1 MVIVQNKYFI
11 IFVSKTPMESI
22 TTTFGSLRPWTSQDA
37 DALVKYA
44 NNRNISMN
52 MRDGFACPYTAEN
65 AKSFLEAAAK
75 QDPVTFFAIVTPE
88 EAIGGIGA
96 TINSDV
102 HRLSA
107 EIGYWLA
114 ESWWGKGI
122 MTEAVV
128 KFTDHIFERFGLVRI
143 YAEPYA
149 TNAASCRVL
158 EKAGFVLEGRMR
170 KNVIKDGQILDQF
183 LYAKIREKPAA

>member
-1 MVIVQNKYFI
+1 METL
-11 IFVSKTPMESI
+11 KTS
-22 TTTFGSLRPWTSQDA
+22 FGELRLWKAKDA
-37 DALVKYA
+37 DALVKYY
-44 NNRNISMN
+44 NNRNIAMI
-52 MRDGFACPYTAEN
+52 MRDGFAYPYTAKN
-65 AKSFLEAAAK
+65 ARKFLEEATQK
-75 QDPVTFFAIVTPE
+75 TPPTFYAIATPE

-107 EIGYWLA
+107 ELGYWLA
-114 ESWWGKGI
+114 EPWWGKGI

-128 KFTDHIFERFGLVRI
+128 KFTDYIFERFGLVRI

-149 TNAASCRVL
+149 TNTASCRVL
-158 EKAGFVLEGRMR
+158 KKAGFELEGRMK

-183 LYAKIREKPAA
+183 LYAKIREKPAV

>member
-1 MVIVQNKYFI
+1 
-11 IFVSKTPMESI
+11 MESI
-22 TTTFGSLRPWTSQDA
+22 TTTFGSLRLWKAQDA
-37 DALVKYA
+37 EALVKYA

-52 MRDGFACPYTAEN
+52 MRDGFAYPYTSEN
-65 AKSFLEAAAK
+65 AKKFLEAASQK
-75 QDPVTFFAIVTPE
+75 TPPTFFAIATPE

-107 EIGYWLA
+107 EMGYWLA
-114 ESWWGKGI
+114 EPWWGKGI
-122 MTEAVV
+122 MTEAVE

-170 KNVIKDGQILDQF
+170 MNVIKDGKLLDQF

>member
-1 MVIVQNKYFI
+1 MKLIK
-11 IFVSKTPMESI
+11 
-22 TTTFGSLRPWTSQDA
+22 TTFGSLRPWKVQDA

-44 NNRNISMN
+44 NNCNISMN
-52 MRDGFACPYTAEN
+52 MRDGFAYPYTAEI
-65 AKSFLEAAAK
+65 AKKFLDAATK
-75 QDPVTFFAIVTPE
+75 QDPVTFFAIATPE

-102 HRLSA
+102 HRFSA

-114 ESWWGKGI
+114 EPWWGKGI

-128 KFTDHIFERFGLVRI
+128 KFSDHLFEQFELVRI

-149 TNAASCRVL
+149 TNSGSCRVL
-158 EKAGFVLEGRMR
+158 EKAGFNLEGRMR
-170 KNVIKDGQILDQF
+170 MNVIKNGKLLDQF